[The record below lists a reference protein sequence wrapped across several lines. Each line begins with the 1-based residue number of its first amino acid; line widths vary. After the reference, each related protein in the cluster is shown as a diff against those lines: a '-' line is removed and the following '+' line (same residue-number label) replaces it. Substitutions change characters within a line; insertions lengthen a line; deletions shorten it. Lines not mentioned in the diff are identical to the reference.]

1 MTGIDRP
8 APQSLP
14 LANFYFWYFAFVGV
28 FGTYFALYLQAL
40 GFAAAQIAL
49 LLSLQQFVRIASP
62 FLWGWVAD
70 RLRRRL
76 PVIRATLLLATML
89 FALLLLFDSYLP
101 MLVIS
106 ALMFTFWSAG
116 LPLFEAIVIGA
127 ADGDAG
133 RYARIRLWGSVGFI
147 VAVLA
152 AGSALDHLAVGS
164 LVWIILGLL
173 AASTASAYLVADRRA
188 PLPAA
193 AAAGPIWPILRQPPV
208 TALFAACFL
217 MMAAQSATFV
227 FYSIYMVD
235 SGHSKSAVGVLWS
248 LGVIAEI
255 GIFVSLPW
263 LQARFT
269 PFEMFSFSY
278 GATVL
283 RFMLVGWF
291 PEWYGVQALA
301 QTMHAFTFGT
311 WHAAA
316 MSMLHRLF
324 PGQFAT
330 RGQALYTSFSFGLGG
345 AVGGVG
351 AGFAWGAVGPAWT
364 FTLMAGLALAGG
376 WVSWRWMRP
385 IGSYHTGGG

>member
-1 MTGIDRP
+1 ML
-8 APQSLP
+8 QSLP

-28 FGTYFALYLQAL
+28 FGTYFALYLQSL

-49 LLSLQQFVRIASP
+49 LLSLQQLVRIASP

-70 RLRRRL
+70 RLRRRM
-76 PVIRATLLLATML
+76 PVIRATLLLATLL
-89 FALLLLFDSYLP
+89 FSLLLLFDGYLP
-101 MLVIS
+101 MLVIF

-152 AGSALDHLAVGS
+152 AGSVLDRLAVSS

-173 AASTASAYLVADRRA
+173 AASTASAFLVTEKRA
-188 PLPAA
+188 TMTSAPNAA
-193 AAAGPIWPILRQPPV
+193 PIWPILRQPPV
-208 TALFAACFL
+208 MALFIACFL

-227 FYSIYMVD
+227 FYSIYMVE
-235 SGHSKSAVGVLWS
+235 SGHSKSAVGILWS

-263 LQARFT
+263 LHARFT
-269 PFEMFSFSY
+269 PFEMFAFSY

-283 RFMLVGWF
+283 RFLLVGWF
-291 PEWYGVQALA
+291 PEWFGVQAIA

-351 AGFAWGAVGPAWT
+351 AGFAWSSVGPAWT
-364 FTLMAGLALAGG
+364 FTVMACLALAGG

-385 IGSYHTGGG
+385 IGSYHAGGS

>member
-1 MTGIDRP
+1 MTGLDRP
-8 APQSLP
+8 ALQSLP

-28 FGTYFALYLQAL
+28 FGTYFALYLQSL

-49 LLSLQQFVRIASP
+49 LLSLQQLVRIGSP

-70 RLRRRL
+70 RLQRRL
-76 PVIRATLLLATML
+76 PVIRATLLLATLL
-89 FALLLLFDSYLP
+89 FSLLLLFDGYLP
-101 MLVIS
+101 MLVIF

-127 ADGDAG
+127 AGGDAG

-147 VAVLA
+147 VAVLV
-152 AGSALDHLAVGS
+152 AGSVLDHLAVSS

-173 AASTASAYLVADRRA
+173 AASSVSAFLVTEKRA
-188 PLPAA
+188 TMTAA
-193 AAAGPIWPILRQPPV
+193 AAAAPIWPILRQPAV
-208 TALFAACFL
+208 TALFVACFL

-235 SGHSKSAVGVLWS
+235 SGHSKSAVGMLWS

-283 RFMLVGWF
+283 RFLLVGWF
-291 PEWYGVQALA
+291 PEWFGVQAIA

-324 PGQFAT
+324 PGHFAT

-351 AGFAWGAVGPAWT
+351 AGFAWSSVGPEWT
-364 FTLMAGLALAGG
+364 FTLMACLALAGG

-385 IGSYHTGGG
+385 IGNYHPGGD